1 MLFSSPRVSLLVAVS
16 CFCDKNDQLY
26 NCLFQGGRTSDEI
39 VGWLKKKTGPPAKE
53 FSSADDLKA
62 FVDSKDV
69 VVAGFFKD
77 KESAEA
83 KQFIE
88 AASDIDDIE
97 FAIAANDLK
106 GYEQDKDASVVLYK
120 KVCLIQLSQA

>member
-1 MLFSSPRVSLLVAVS
+1 M
-16 CFCDKNDQLY
+16 
-26 NCLFQGGRTSDEI
+26 
-39 VGWLKKKTGPPAKE
+39 KKKTGPPAKE
-53 FSSADDLKA
+53 FTSADDLKA
-62 FVDSKDV
+62 FIDSKDV
-69 VVAGFFKD
+69 VVVGFFKD

-88 AASDIDDIE
+88 AASDIDDTE

-120 KVCLIQLSQA
+120 KVCLIQLSQAWLFEESCFVPHHKLSLNARGEMWRAPQNMFEKENCSH

>member
-1 MLFSSPRVSLLVAVS
+1 M
-16 CFCDKNDQLY
+16 
-26 NCLFQGGRTSDEI
+26 
-39 VGWLKKKTGPPAKE
+39 KKKTGPPAKE

-62 FVDSKDV
+62 FVDSKEV
-69 VVAGFFKD
+69 VVVGFFKD

-88 AASDIDDIE
+88 AASETDDTE
-97 FAIAANDLK
+97 FAITTNDLK

-120 KVCLIQLSQA
+120 KVCLILLSLAVISLHITNFLYSHNNKQLRNL